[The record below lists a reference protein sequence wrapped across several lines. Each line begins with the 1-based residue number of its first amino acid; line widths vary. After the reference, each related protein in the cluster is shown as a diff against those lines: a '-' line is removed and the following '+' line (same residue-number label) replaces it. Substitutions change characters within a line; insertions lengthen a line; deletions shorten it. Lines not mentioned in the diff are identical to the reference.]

1 MRALAAI
8 ERLDPYELQLCRLF
22 NRVENR
28 TVLAVFRTVSW
39 LGDWPIWPMLALAI
53 FLVEGAGAV
62 PAFQIWAP
70 FSIITLSIYKG
81 LKNGLCRE
89 RPCVKYDG
97 ISPHVPPFDR
107 YSFPSGHTLHAFAFT
122 PMLLYFYPVLAWL
135 MVPYTI
141 LVAFS
146 RVVLGVHYP
155 SDVLAGAA
163 IGSMLAT
170 LPFFF
175 F

>member
-22 NRVENR
+22 NQVENR
-28 TVLAVFRTVSW
+28 TVLTIFRTVSW
-39 LGDWPIWPMLALAI
+39 LGDWPIWPLLAVLI
-53 FLVEGAGAV
+53 LSVDGRGAL
-62 PAFQIWAP
+62 PALQHWAP
-70 FSIITLSIYKG
+70 FSVVTLTVYKV
-81 LKNGLCRE
+81 LKNGLARE
-89 RPCVKYDG
+89 RPCVKYDA
-97 ISPHVPPFDR
+97 ISPLVPPFDR

-122 PMLLYFYPVLAWL
+122 PMLVHFYPVLIWL

-155 SDVLAGAA
+155 SDVLAGATL
-163 IGSMLAT
+163 GSLLAT
-170 LPFFF
+170 LPFVF
-175 F
+175 